1 MLTRNAAKLAL
12 GEFGSRVPLLVLE
25 LMLARAFGP
34 TLYGIWSIIQTF
46 ATYGNFLHLGTASSL
61 ARREPGLI
69 ECGALDELKARR
81 AATYGLQSIVIIVI
95 TLIIITVWMVV
106 GDIFVQLGGIATIL
120 ALLLV
125 IFAQQLTITTQA
137 SAINEYKVLPIS
149 IARLIYGFTFFFM
162 GLLVIQY
169 QLSLFWLTLLWAGAI
184 FLALGVLN
192 ILTGTLFVMPKID
205 TARTSA
211 LIWDGFPIMF
221 QGLLRFGLVSVDKF
235 VVFSA
240 ARPDAL
246 GYYGLA
252 ALSGSISGL
261 TGTMIARVSLPTLLR
276 FKEQQHGE
284 VKLHQEFE
292 KMTCL
297 INFIMFGVV
306 LLICSYFPIFAFT
319 FLKAYMPAVN
329 VVGILVIAGGFA
341 GFAQAMSEVAMSFGV
356 KAKVLTNTLL
366 TLLIQII
373 LLIFAWSLG
382 AKIELIA
389 SSVLVAMLF
398 MSVRAYWVAIIAVG
412 LQKALLRRLVQYV
425 FASTILIV
433 LSFGLLELQLMAVS
447 FFSTDPHLFLIF
459 NTVQI
464 IIFLIYG
471 FLANRWFKSTFRY
484 KDF

>member
-12 GEFGSRVPLLVLE
+12 GEFGSRVPLLILE

-69 ECGALDELKARR
+69 ESGALDELKARR

-95 TLIIITVWMVV
+95 TLIIITVWVLV
-106 GDIFVQLGGIATIL
+106 DDVFDQFGGIATIL

-137 SAINEYKVLPIS
+137 SAINEYKVLSTS
-149 IARLIYGFTFFFM
+149 IARLIYGFTFLLM
-162 GLLVIQY
+162 GFVAIQY
-169 QLSLFWLTLLWAGAI
+169 QLSLFWLTLFWAGAI
-184 FLALGVLN
+184 FVALGALN
-192 ILTGTLFVMPKID
+192 ILTGFLLVMPKID
-205 TARTSA
+205 TARTLV
-211 LIWDGFPIMF
+211 LIWDGFPIMV

-246 GYYGLA
+246 GYYGLG
-252 ALSGSISGL
+252 ALSGSISSL

-276 FKEQQHGE
+276 FKEKQHSE
-284 VKLHQEFE
+284 LKLHQEFE
-292 KMTCL
+292 KMTSL

-306 LLICSYFPIFAFT
+306 LLICGYFPIFVYA
-319 FLKAYMPAVN
+319 FLKAYMPAIH

-356 KAKVLTNTLL
+356 KAKVLTTTLL
-366 TLLIQII
+366 TLLVQII
-373 LLIFAWSLG
+373 LLIIAWSLG
-382 AKIELIA
+382 ARIELIA
-389 SSVLVAMLF
+389 SSVLVSMIF
-398 MSVRAYWVAIIAVG
+398 MSVRAYWVAINAIG
-412 LQKALLRRLVQYV
+412 LQSVLLGSIVQFV
-425 FASTILIV
+425 FRSAIVIV
-433 LSFGLLELQLMAVS
+433 LSFGILELQLINIS
-447 FFSTDPHLFLIF
+447 FLSTNPYLFIIL
-459 NTVQI
+459 NTVHI
-464 IIFLIYG
+464 IIFVIYG
-471 FLANRWFKSTFRY
+471 FLANIWFKAMLRY
-484 KDF
+484 KDL